1 MGDFSAFYPALLVTL
16 KPPIAEILVVIFVFI
31 CTCKTRRS
39 PRSIMN
45 FSLSTVPSEL
55 PLGCGVDVIKSDV
68 AVDYLYKQGLK
79 ALECLK
85 EM

>member
-1 MGDFSAFYPALLVTL
+1 
-16 KPPIAEILVVIFVFI
+16 
-31 CTCKTRRS
+31 
-39 PRSIMN
+39 MN

-55 PLGCGVDVIKSDV
+55 PLGCGGDVIKSDV
-68 AVDYLYKQGLK
+68 AVDYLYKQGFN